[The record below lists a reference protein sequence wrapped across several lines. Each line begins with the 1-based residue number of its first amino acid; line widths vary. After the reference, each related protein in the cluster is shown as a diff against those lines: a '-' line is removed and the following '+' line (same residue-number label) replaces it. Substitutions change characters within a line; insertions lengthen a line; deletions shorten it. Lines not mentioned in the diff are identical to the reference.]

1 MKRTKTIAGII
12 MSAIL
17 ILGGITHFTHP
28 EVSSGLI
35 PDFLPKNLV
44 HYFIGVFEILLGVGV
59 WLKGYRQKALM
70 GITILML
77 LFLPL
82 HVIDLFRAE
91 PVLGSTTAATIRLFI
106 QFILIFLPWYARK

>member
-1 MKRTKTIAGII
+1 
-12 MSAIL
+12 MSVIL

-35 PDFLPKNLV
+35 PDFLPKTLV
-44 HYFIGVFEILLGVGV
+44 HLFTGILEILLGVGV
-59 WLKGYRQKALM
+59 WLKGYRQRALV

-82 HVIDLFRAE
+82 HVIDLFRDQ
-91 PVLGSTTAATIRLFI
+91 PVLGSTNAALIRLAM
-106 QFILIFLPWYARK
+106 QFLLIYLPWYARK